1 MVVFFKI
8 RVFEG
13 YKMVFLKKD
22 SLLLTIIAL
31 FVLLTGCG
39 SAKVVEEEDQYISAV
54 KQIDIPDDVKIIG
67 LGEATHGNIEFQ
79 ELKRDVFEVLVKNE
93 GVRVFVLEGDFGGG
107 QRINQFI
114 LNGNGTAEEAVNTL
128 DYSIYKTEQMID
140 LVQWMHD
147 YNDSVSEDDKV
158 YFYGNDMQRYDYS
171 KKGVLDYYEVVN
183 ADEFKKNAL
192 HLKHI
197 SNDKMRE
204 LTTEQLN
211 EIDETI
217 EKIILDLQSN
227 ELTYVKQSSAD
238 AYAFALQNAKNMKQR
253 TQLFLN
259 EGDYTKL
266 RDQFLADNLQ
276 WIAEFEAARGHD
288 KIFVTGHN
296 GHIEK
301 TSASVAGYKSM
312 GHYLDQVYGEEY
324 FAIGTDFISS
334 EFQAKKGDSGER
346 KIYKLENHNDLV
358 DAFSEVESNIFY
370 VNFEKASTSDELMDI
385 ITSEQKMSNIGD
397 DFRTWYKFSK
407 VFYTIK
413 MTPSEAY
420 DGIIIV
426 KEATAINVIE

>member
-1 MVVFFKI
+1 M
-8 RVFEG
+8 
-13 YKMVFLKKD
+13 
-22 SLLLTIIAL
+22 
-31 FVLLTGCG
+31 
-39 SAKVVEEEDQYISAV
+39 
-54 KQIDIPDDVKIIG
+54 
-67 LGEATHGNIEFQ
+67 
-79 ELKRDVFEVLVKNE
+79 
-93 GVRVFVLEGDFGGG
+93 
-107 QRINQFI
+107 
-114 LNGNGTAEEAVNTL
+114 
-128 DYSIYKTEQMID
+128 
-140 LVQWMHD
+140 
-147 YNDSVSEDDKV
+147 
-158 YFYGNDMQRYDYS
+158 
-171 KKGVLDYYEVVN
+171 
-183 ADEFKKNAL
+183 
-192 HLKHI
+192 
-197 SNDKMRE
+197 
-204 LTTEQLN
+204 
-211 EIDETI
+211 
-217 EKIILDLQSN
+217 
-227 ELTYVKQSSAD
+227 KQSSAD

-334 EFQAKKGDSGER
+334 EFQAKKGDSSER